1 MVWLQIKVDLLGG
14 TDGASSVRL
23 GSEIF
28 EFTQIL
34 SGHLGENNLLTML
47 SLFVCLPAVNKLSI
61 NFTGC

>member
-1 MVWLQIKVDLLGG
+1 MASDQSGSAGG

-23 GSEIF
+23 GSEMF

-34 SGHLGENNLLTML
+34 SGQNNLLTML